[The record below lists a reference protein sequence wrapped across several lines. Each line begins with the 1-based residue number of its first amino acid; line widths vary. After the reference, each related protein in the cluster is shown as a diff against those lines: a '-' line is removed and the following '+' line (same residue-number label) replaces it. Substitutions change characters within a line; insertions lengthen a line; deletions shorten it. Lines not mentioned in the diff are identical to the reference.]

1 MHFLQAASKYLEG
14 ASAMWVVSVIF
25 QTMPPVGPNAP
36 YALRWLNAAVQGLAA
51 NMNKAKEAA
60 QPPLK

>member
-1 MHFLQAASKYLEG
+1 MHLLTAASKYLEG
-14 ASAMWVVSVIF
+14 ASAMWVISVIF
-25 QTMPPVGPNAP
+25 QSMPPVGQNAP